1 MEAQS
6 PASNR
11 FSQRKAVF
19 QRYQRKKKEEYH
31 IMSAESSLRQVGEAQ
46 PEIEVRRRRWA
57 SLIVLCAA
65 LFLEAMNLSSINVQ
79 IPAIRESLHLS
90 TATAQ
95 FVVSAYLVT
104 YAGFLLLG
112 GRIADVFDRRLVF
125 IGGVALFGLAS
136 LAGGLALDPTLLVV
150 ARAVQGI
157 GAAFTAPAA
166 LSIITTTFDQGPER
180 NKALGIYSGMGA
192 SGFAIGAVVSGVL
205 TSALSWRWGFFD
217 YVVLAALVIL
227 LTPILVTKTVR
238 PNVRTHGLDLAGAL
252 SITAGLLVL
261 VYTVGE
267 ANTVVAGQTLG
278 GIVLAIIL
286 LVVFVV
292 IETRVRMPM
301 LALGIFRSRTLTS
314 ANLVALTFL
323 AAFTGLLFIAT
334 LYLQN
339 VLGYSPF
346 QAGLVFVPMGIVA
359 AIVSNLGPLLLNR
372 LGIKPTLVL
381 GMLLLTLGI
390 ALTAL
395 ISTKGTFWNILLPSL
410 LVGIGLSLA
419 FPPMTSAA
427 VTGVQDA
434 DQGLAAG
441 LITTGQ
447 QLGGALGL
455 ALVTMVSAALTPKIA
470 EAHPTA
476 EAINQALVSGFR
488 PALLLAAVFTL
499 LGTLIA
505 LVGIKGSTPKQLE
518 HQMSAE
524 ALSESEHPS

>member
-1 MEAQS
+1 MPYTA
-6 PASNR
+6 
-11 FSQRKAVF
+11 
-19 QRYQRKKKEEYH
+19 
-31 IMSAESSLRQVGEAQ
+31 SSLRGAEESQSVFEA
-46 PEIEVRRRRWA
+46 RRRRWA

-79 IPAIRESLHLS
+79 IPVIRQNLHLS
-90 TATAQ
+90 TETAQ

-136 LAGGLALDPTLLVV
+136 LAGGLALDPTLLIV
-150 ARAVQGI
+150 ARAIQGI

-166 LSIITTTFDQGPER
+166 LSIIIATFDQGPER

-205 TSALSWRWGFFD
+205 TSAFSWRWGFFD
-217 YVVLAALVIL
+217 YVIIAAIVIV
-227 LTPILVTKTVR
+227 LTPMLVVKTNHPTSTTREV
-238 PNVRTHGLDLAGAL
+238 DLAGAL
-252 SITAGLLVL
+252 SSTAGLLIL
-261 VYTVGE
+261 VYTVGM
-267 ANTVVAGQTLG
+267 ANMVAVGQTLG
-278 GIVLAIIL
+278 GIALAIIL

-292 IETRVRMPM
+292 IEARMRAPM
-301 LALGIFRSRTLTS
+301 LPLGIFRSRTLTS

-323 AAFTGLLFIAT
+323 AAFTSLLFIAT

-359 AIVSNLGPLLLNR
+359 AIVSNLGPLVLNR

-395 ISTKGTFWNILLPSL
+395 ISTRGTFWNVLLPSL
-410 LVGIGLSLA
+410 LIGMGLSLA

-434 DQGLAAG
+434 DQGLASG

-455 ALVTMVSAALTPKIA
+455 ALVTAVNAASTPSVA
-470 EAHPTA
+470 GTHPAA

-488 PALLLAAVFTL
+488 PALLLAAVFAL

-505 LVGIKGSTPKQLE
+505 LVGVKGHTRPDRVL
-518 HQMSAE
+518 M
-524 ALSESEHPS
+524 